1 VKIPAYEVIVG
12 ESLPDLG
19 LFIRVDGVLLAG
31 LSTGHTFSLVVRD
44 PTDTSTLFTKTTGFT
59 GQTGTGAPPD
69 GTPNLVCQWATS
81 GQLSTLTAGKDHKA
95 ALAITRSSDSR
106 VRKYR
111 FTIRAIDDPSS

>member
-1 VKIPAYEVIVG
+1 VNIDAYEVIVG

-19 LFIRVDGVLLAG
+19 LLVKVDGVLLTG
-31 LSTGHTFSLVVRD
+31 LDTGHTFSLVVRD

-59 GQTGTGAPPD
+59 GQAGSLTTTPK
-69 GTPNLVCQWATS
+69 TPNLVCQWAAS